1 MDAMPKWADVVLVP
15 VVSLLL
21 AAIISI
27 IVFVAVG
34 QDPWEAL
41 KLMSYGAVGTSDNL
55 GYTLFY
61 MTNFIFTGLAVA
73 VAFHAALFNIG
84 GEGQVLL
91 GGLGATL
98 AVLFVPWPHW
108 TLALLAGSV
117 AAALFGAL
125 WVAIP
130 AYLQARRGSHIVITT
145 IMFNFMASGL
155 LIFMLAGPLKPVGEM
170 QIATAV
176 FPETVHLPS
185 LHDIAQLFG
194 LDTFGRSPVNISIF
208 LALGACVGVWAL
220 IWHTR
225 LGYQIRAF
233 GQSESA
239 ARYAGISAV
248 NITMIA
254 LLISGA
260 LAGMM
265 AVNNTMGINN
275 PQLVDNAAGG
285 AGFIGI
291 AVALM
296 GRNHPVGIVIAAL
309 LFGALFQGGAELSA
323 ATQIPVQIVV
333 VIQALVIMFT
343 GALDEMVRS
352 PIQKMFLRYGNKGV
366 GAPAAV
372 LPEGEE

>member
-1 MDAMPKWADVVLVP
+1 MDRMPKWADVVLVP

-21 AAIISI
+21 AAIISVL
-27 IVFVAVG
+27 VFLAIG
-34 QDPWEAL
+34 QNPWEAL
-41 KLMSYGAVGTSDNL
+41 KLMAFGAVGTSDFL

-61 MTNFIFTGLAVA
+61 ATNFIFTGLAVA
-73 VAFHAALFNIG
+73 VAFHASLFNIG

-91 GGLGATL
+91 GGLGA
-98 AVLFVPWPHW
+98 AIVVLFVPWPHW
-108 TLALLAGSV
+108 TLALVAGSM
-117 AAALFGAL
+117 AAAVFGAL
-125 WVAIP
+125 WAAIP

-155 LIFMLAGPLKPVGEM
+155 LIYMLAGPLKPAGQM
-170 QIATAV
+170 QVASGL
-176 FPETVHLPS
+176 FPEATNLPS
-185 LHDIAQLFG
+185 LNDIANLFG
-194 LDTFGRSPVNISIF
+194 SELFGRSPANISI
-208 LALGACVGVWAL
+208 LIAIAACVGVWAL

-225 LGYQIRAF
+225 LGYEIRAL
-233 GQSESA
+233 GRSESA
-239 ARYAGISAV
+239 AKYAGISAI

-254 LLISGA
+254 MLISGG

-265 AVNNTMGINN
+265 AINNTMGINS

-309 LFGALFQGGAELSA
+309 LFGALYQGGAELAA
-323 ATQIPVQIVV
+323 ATPVQVQIVV

-343 GALDEMVRS
+343 GALDSMVRM
-352 PIQKMFLRYGNKGV
+352 PIESLFVRFGRDT
-366 GAPAAV
+366 A
-372 LPEGEE
+372 EEK

>member
-1 MDAMPKWADVVLVP
+1 MDKMPKWADVALVP
-15 VVSLLL
+15 VVSLII
-21 AAIISI
+21 AALISA

-34 QDPWEAL
+34 QNPWEAL
-41 KLMSYGAVGTSDNL
+41 KLMAYGAVGTSDFL

-61 MTNFIFTGLAVA
+61 ATNFIFTGLAVA
-73 VAFHAALFNIG
+73 VAFHASLFNIG

-91 GGLGATL
+91 GGLGA
-98 AVLFVPWPHW
+98 AIVVLFVPWPHW
-108 TLALLAGSV
+108 TLALIAGAT
-117 AAALFGAL
+117 AAAVFGAL

-145 IMFNFMASGL
+145 IMFNFMASGV
-155 LIFMLAGPLKPVGEM
+155 LIYMLSGPLKPDGNM
-170 QIATAV
+170 QIATAI
-176 FPETVHLPS
+176 FPEASHLPS
-185 LHDIAQLFG
+185 LNDIAGLFG
-194 LDTFGRSPVNISIF
+194 SDLFGRSPVNISILIAL
-208 LALGACVGVWAL
+208 LASVAVWAL

-225 LGYQIRAF
+225 LGYQIRAL
-233 GQSESA
+233 GRSESA
-239 ARYAGISAV
+239 AKYAGISAV

-254 LLISGA
+254 LLISGG

-265 AVNNTMGINN
+265 AVNNTMGINT

-296 GRNHPVGIVIAAL
+296 GRNHPVGIIIAAL
-309 LFGALFQGGAELSA
+309 LFGALYQGGAELSA
-323 ATQIPVQIVV
+323 ATSIPVQIVV

-352 PIQKMFLRYGNKGV
+352 PIEKLFIRFGRRRV
-366 GAPAAV
+366 A
-372 LPEGEE
+372 GE

>member
-1 MDAMPKWADVVLVP
+1 MDGMPKWADVVLVP
-15 VVSLLL
+15 LISLLL
-21 AAIISI
+21 AAIISV

-41 KLMSYGAVGTSDNL
+41 KLMAVGAVGTSDNL

-61 MTNFIFTGLAVA
+61 TTNFIFTGLAVA
-73 VAFHAALFNIG
+73 VAFHASLFNIG

-91 GGLGATL
+91 GGLGA
-98 AVLFVPWPHW
+98 AIVCLFVPWPHW
-108 TLALLAGSV
+108 SLALIAG
-117 AAALFGAL
+117 AAAAAVFGAL

-155 LIFMLAGPLKPVGEM
+155 LVFMLAGPLKPDGQM
-170 QIATAV
+170 QTATQV
-176 FPETVHLPS
+176 FDDAVHLPS
-185 LHDIAQLFG
+185 LNDVAMLFG
-194 LDTFGRSPVNISIF
+194 SEMFGRSPVNISIF
-208 LALGACVGVWAL
+208 LALIACVAVWAL

-233 GQSESA
+233 GKSESA
-239 ARYAGISAV
+239 AKYAGISAV

-254 LLISGA
+254 LLISGG

-265 AVNNTMGINN
+265 AVNNTMGINS

-309 LFGALFQGGAELSA
+309 LFGALYQGGAELSA
-323 ATQIPVQIVV
+323 ATSIPVQIVV

-343 GALDEMVRS
+343 GALDEMVRA
-352 PIQKMFLRYGNKGV
+352 PIKKLFLRQGRKQ
-366 GAPAAV
+366 AEA
-372 LPEGEE
+372 

>member
-1 MDAMPKWADVVLVP
+1 MDSMPKWADVVLVP

-21 AAIISI
+21 AAVISV

-41 KLMSYGAVGTSDNL
+41 KLMAYGAVGTSDFL

-61 MTNFIFTGLAVA
+61 ATNFIFTGLAVA
-73 VAFHAALFNIG
+73 VAFHASLFNIG

-91 GGLGATL
+91 GGLGA
-98 AVLFVPWPHW
+98 AIVCLFIPWPHW
-108 TLALLAGSV
+108 TLALIAGAG
-117 AAALFGAL
+117 AAAIFGAL
-125 WVAIP
+125 WVVIP

-145 IMFNFMASGL
+145 IMFNFMASGFL
-155 LIFMLAGPLKPVGEM
+155 VFMLSGPMKPAGEM
-170 QIATAV
+170 QVATGL
-176 FPETVHLPS
+176 FPDATHLPS
-185 LHDIAQLFG
+185 LNDIAQIFG
-194 LDTFGRSPVNISIF
+194 SDLFGRSPANISIL
-208 LALGACVGVWAL
+208 LAIVACVGVWLL

-225 LGYQIRAF
+225 LGYQIRSF
-233 GQSESA
+233 GKSESA
-239 ARYAGISAV
+239 AKYAGISAI

-254 LLISGA
+254 LLISGG

-265 AVNNTMGINN
+265 AVNNTMGINS

-309 LFGALFQGGAELSA
+309 LFGALYQGGAELSA
-323 ATQIPVQIVV
+323 ATSIPVQIVV

-352 PIQKMFLRYGNKGV
+352 PIERLFLRSKRT
-366 GAPAAV
+366 
-372 LPEGEE
+372 EG

>member
-1 MDAMPKWADVVLVP
+1 MDVLPKWADVILVP
-15 VVSLLL
+15 VISLIL
-21 AAIISI
+21 AAVISI
-27 IVFVAVG
+27 IVFLAVG

-41 KLMSYGAVGTSDNL
+41 KLMSYGAVGTSDFL

-61 MTNFIFTGLAVA
+61 ATNFIFTGLAVA
-73 VAFHAALFNIG
+73 VAFHASLFNIG

-91 GGLGATL
+91 GGLGA
-98 AVLFVPWPHW
+98 AIVCLFIPWPHW
-108 TLALLAGSV
+108 TLALIAGTG

-125 WVAIP
+125 WVMIP

-145 IMFNFMASGL
+145 IMFNFMAAGL
-155 LIFMLAGPLKPVGEM
+155 LIFMLAGPMKPAGEM
-170 QIATAV
+170 QTATAV
-176 FPETVHLPS
+176 FPEVTHLPS
-185 LHDIAQLFG
+185 LHDFAGMFG
-194 LDTFGRSPVNISIF
+194 LDLFGRSPANISIF
-208 LALGACVGVWAL
+208 LAIAACVAVWAL

-239 ARYAGISAV
+239 ARYAGISSV

-254 LLISGA
+254 LLISAA

-265 AVNNTMGINN
+265 AVNNTMGVNS

-309 LFGALFQGGAELSA
+309 LFGALYQGGAELSA
-323 ATQIPVQIVV
+323 ATSIPVQIVV

-352 PIQKMFLRYGNKGV
+352 PIRQIFLHIRRARQAEV
-366 GAPAAV
+366 
-372 LPEGEE
+372 

>member
-1 MDAMPKWADVVLVP
+1 MDSMPKWADVVLVP
-15 VVSLLL
+15 VVSLIL
-21 AAIISI
+21 AAAISA

-34 QDPWEAL
+34 QNPWEAL
-41 KLMSYGAVGTSDNL
+41 KLMAYGAFGTSDFL

-61 MTNFIFTGLAVA
+61 TTNFIFTGLAVA

-91 GGLGATL
+91 GGLGAAL
-98 AVLFVPWPHW
+98 VCLYVPLPHW
-108 TLALLAGSV
+108 SLALLAG
-117 AAALFGAL
+117 AAAAAVLGAL

-155 LIFMLAGPLKPVGEM
+155 LIFMLTGPLKPIGQM
-170 QIATAV
+170 QVATKV
-176 FPETVHLPS
+176 FDESTHMPS
-185 LHDIAQLFG
+185 LHDIAQIFG
-194 LDTFGRSPVNISIF
+194 SDLFGRSPVNISIF
-208 LALGACVGVWAL
+208 LALLACVAVWAL

-233 GQSESA
+233 GKSESA

-254 LLISGA
+254 LLISGG

-265 AVNNTMGINN
+265 AVNNTMGINS

-296 GRNHPVGIVIAAL
+296 GRNHPIGIVIAAL
-309 LFGALFQGGAELSA
+309 LFGALYQGGAELSA

-343 GALDEMVRS
+343 GALDEMVRA
-352 PIQKMFLRYGNKGV
+352 PIEKLFLRFGRSKV
-366 GAPAAV
+366 A
-372 LPEGEE
+372 GE

>member
-1 MDAMPKWADVVLVP
+1 MDKMPKWADVVLVP

-21 AAIISI
+21 AAIISV
-27 IVFVAVG
+27 IVFWSVG
-34 QDPWEAL
+34 QDPWEAI
-41 KLMSYGAVGTSDNL
+41 KLMAFGAVGTSDFL

-61 MTNFIFTGLAVA
+61 ATNFIFTGLAVA
-73 VAFHAALFNIG
+73 VAFHASLFNIG
-84 GEGQVLL
+84 GEGQVLV
-91 GGLGATL
+91 GGLGA
-98 AVLFVPWPHW
+98 AIVCLFIPWPHW
-108 TLALLAGSV
+108 TLALLAGGM
-117 AAALFGAL
+117 AAAVFGAL

-155 LIFMLAGPLKPVGEM
+155 LVYMLSDALRPAGQM
-170 QIATAV
+170 QTATAI
-176 FPETVHLPS
+176 FPEATHLPS
-185 LHDIAQLFG
+185 LNDIAGLFG
-194 LDTFGRSPVNISIF
+194 SELFGRSPVNIS
-208 LALGACVGVWAL
+208 

-239 ARYAGISAV
+239 AKYAGISAV

-254 LLISGA
+254 LLISGG

-265 AVNNTMGINN
+265 AVNNTMGINT

-296 GRNHPVGIVIAAL
+296 GRNHPVGIIIAAL
-309 LFGALFQGGAELSA
+309 LFGALYQGGAELSA
-323 ATQIPVQIVV
+323 ATSIPVQIVV

-343 GALDEMVRS
+343 GALDQMVRS
-352 PIQKMFLRYGNKGV
+352 PIEGLFLRFGRKGV

-372 LPEGEE
+372 KE

>member
-1 MDAMPKWADVVLVP
+1 METMPKWADVILVP

-27 IVFVAVG
+27 IVFVSVG
-34 QDPWEAL
+34 QNPWEAL
-41 KLMSYGAVGTSDNL
+41 SLMAYGAVGTSDFL

-61 MTNFIFTGLAVA
+61 ATNFIFTGLAVA
-73 VAFHAALFNIG
+73 VAFHASLFNIG

-91 GGLGATL
+91 GGLGAAIVCL
-98 AVLFVPWPHW
+98 YIPLPHW
-108 TLALLAGSV
+108 TLALLAGS
-117 AAALFGAL
+117 AAAAIFGAL
-125 WVAIP
+125 WVIIP

-155 LIFMLAGPLKPVGEM
+155 LIFMLSGPLKPQGQM
-170 QIATAV
+170 QVASDILPEAT
-176 FPETVHLPS
+176 HLPS
-185 LHDIAQLFG
+185 LNDIAQIFG
-194 LDTFGRSPVNISIF
+194 SDLFGRSPANISIL
-208 LALGACVGVWAL
+208 LAIAACVAVWAL

-225 LGYQIRAF
+225 LGYQIRSF
-233 GQSESA
+233 GKSESA
-239 ARYAGISAV
+239 ARYAGISAT

-265 AVNNTMGINN
+265 AVNNTMGINS

-309 LFGALFQGGAELSA
+309 LFGALYQGGAELSA
-323 ATQIPVQIVV
+323 NTPIPVQIVV

-343 GALDEMVRS
+343 GALDEMVRA
-352 PIQKMFLRYGNKGV
+352 PIERLFLRRSR
-366 GAPAAV
+366 A
-372 LPEGEE
+372 EG

>member
-1 MDAMPKWADVVLVP
+1 MDSMPKWADVVLVP

-21 AAIISI
+21 AAVISV
-27 IVFVAVG
+27 IVFLAVG
-34 QDPWEAL
+34 QNPWEAL
-41 KLMSYGAVGTSDNL
+41 KLMSYGAVGTSDFL

-61 MTNFIFTGLAVA
+61 ATNFIFTGLAVA
-73 VAFHAALFNIG
+73 VAFHASLFNIG

-91 GGLGATL
+91 GGLGA
-98 AVLFVPWPHW
+98 AIVCLFIPWPHW
-108 TLALLAGSV
+108 TLALIAGTG

-125 WVAIP
+125 WVVIP

-155 LIFMLAGPLKPVGEM
+155 LIFMLAGPMKPLGQM
-170 QIATAV
+170 QIATAL
-176 FPETVHLPS
+176 FPEASHLPS
-185 LHDIAQLFG
+185 LHDFAAMFG
-194 LDTFGRSPVNISIF
+194 IELFGRSPVNVSIF
-208 LALGACVGVWAL
+208 LALAACLGVWGL

-225 LGYQIRAF
+225 LGYQIRAL

-239 ARYAGISAV
+239 ARYAGISAI
-248 NITMIA
+248 NITMIT

-265 AVNNTMGINN
+265 AVNNTMGINS

-309 LFGALFQGGAELSA
+309 LFGALYQGGAELSA
-323 ATQIPVQIVV
+323 ATSIPVQIVV

-352 PIQKMFLRYGNKGV
+352 PIRKLFLRFGRSQKAEV
-366 GAPAAV
+366 
-372 LPEGEE
+372 

>member
-1 MDAMPKWADVVLVP
+1 MDTMPKWADVVLVP

-21 AAIISI
+21 AAVISV
-27 IVFVAVG
+27 IVFLAVG

-41 KLMSYGAVGTSDNL
+41 KLMAYGAFGTSEDF

-61 MTNFIFTGLAVA
+61 ATNFIFTGLAVA
-73 VAFHAALFNIG
+73 VAFHASLFNIG

-91 GGLGATL
+91 GGLGAAL
-98 AVLFVPWPHW
+98 VCLYVPLPHW
-108 TLALLAGSV
+108 SLALVLGGLG
-117 AAALFGAL
+117 AAVFGAL
-125 WVAIP
+125 WVVIP

-145 IMFNFMASGL
+145 IMFNFMAAGL
-155 LIFMLAGPLKPVGEM
+155 LVFMLGGPLKPVGEM
-170 QIATAV
+170 QVATKV
-176 FPETVHLPS
+176 FDEATHLPS
-185 LHDIAQLFG
+185 LNDFAQVFG
-194 LDTFGRSPVNISIF
+194 LELFGRSPANISIF
-208 LALGACVGVWAL
+208 VALTACVAVWAL

-233 GQSESA
+233 GKSESA
-239 ARYAGISAV
+239 AKYAGISAV

-254 LLISGA
+254 LLISGG
-260 LAGMM
+260 LAGLM
-265 AVNNTMGINN
+265 AVNNTMGINT

-323 ATQIPVQIVV
+323 ATSIPVQIVV

-343 GALDEMVRS
+343 GALDEMVRA
-352 PIQKMFLRYGNKGV
+352 PIEKLFMRSRKA
-366 GAPAAV
+366 GA
-372 LPEGEE
+372 

>member
-1 MDAMPKWADVVLVP
+1 MDGMPKWADVVLVP

-21 AAIISI
+21 AAIISA
-27 IVFVAVG
+27 IVFLAVG
-34 QDPWEAL
+34 QNPWEAL
-41 KLMSYGAVGTSDNL
+41 KLMAYGAVGTSDFL

-61 MTNFIFTGLAVA
+61 ATNFIFTGLAVA
-73 VAFHAALFNIG
+73 VAFHASLFNIG

-91 GGLGATL
+91 GGLGAAL
-98 AVLFVPWPHW
+98 VCLYVPLPHW
-108 TLALLAGSV
+108 SLALIAGSV
-117 AAALFGAL
+117 AAAAFGAL
-125 WVAIP
+125 WVVIP

-155 LIFMLAGPLKPVGEM
+155 LIFILAGPLKPMGQM
-170 QIATAV
+170 QVASDL
-176 FPETVHLPS
+176 FPEATHLPS
-185 LHDIAQLFG
+185 LHDVAQLFG
-194 LDTFGRSPVNISIF
+194 SDLFGRSPVNITII
-208 LALGACVGVWAL
+208 LAILACVGVWAL

-225 LGYQIRAF
+225 LGYQIRSF
-233 GQSESA
+233 GKSESA

-254 LLISGA
+254 LLISGG

-265 AVNNTMGINN
+265 AVNNTMGINS

-309 LFGALFQGGAELSA
+309 LFGALYQGGAELSA
-323 ATQIPVQIVV
+323 ATSIPVQIVV

-343 GALDEMVRS
+343 GALDEMVRA
-352 PIQKMFLRYGNKGV
+352 PIEKLFLRSQR
-366 GAPAAV
+366 A
-372 LPEGEE
+372 GE

>member
-1 MDAMPKWADVVLVP
+1 MDGMPKWADVVLVP
-15 VVSLLL
+15 LISLLL
-21 AAIISI
+21 AALISV
-27 IVFVAVG
+27 IVFLAVG
-34 QDPWEAL
+34 QNPWEAL
-41 KLMSYGAVGTSDNL
+41 KLMTHGAVGTSDFL

-61 MTNFIFTGLAVA
+61 ATNFVFTGLAVA
-73 VAFHAALFNIG
+73 VAFHASLFNIG

-91 GGLGATL
+91 GGLGA
-98 AVLFVPWPHW
+98 AVVCLFIPWPHW
-108 TLALLAGSV
+108 TLALIAGTG
-117 AAALFGAL
+117 AAAMFGAL
-125 WVAIP
+125 WVVIP

-155 LIFMLAGPLKPVGEM
+155 LIFMLAGPLKPTGQM
-170 QIATAV
+170 QTATAL
-176 FPETVHLPS
+176 FPDATNLPS
-185 LHDIAQLFG
+185 LHDLAAVFG
-194 LDTFGRSPVNISIF
+194 LDLFGSSPANISIF
-208 LALGACVGVWAL
+208 LALLACVGVWLL

-233 GQSESA
+233 GRSESA
-239 ARYAGISAV
+239 ARYAGISGV

-254 LLISGA
+254 MLISGG

-265 AVNNTMGINN
+265 AVNNTMGINS

-309 LFGALFQGGAELSA
+309 LFGALYQGGAELSA

-352 PIQKMFLRYGNKGV
+352 PIKKLFLRFQR
-366 GAPAAV
+366 AQTA
-372 LPEGEE
+372 EE

>member
-1 MDAMPKWADVVLVP
+1 MDKMPKWADVVLVP
-15 VVSLLL
+15 VVSLVL
-21 AAIISI
+21 AALISI
-27 IVFVAVG
+27 VVFLAVG
-34 QDPWEAL
+34 QNPWEAL
-41 KLMSYGAVGTSDNL
+41 KLMAYGAVGTSDSL

-61 MTNFIFTGLAVA
+61 TTNFIFTGLAVA
-73 VAFHAALFNIG
+73 VAFHASLFNIG

-91 GGLGATL
+91 GGLGA
-98 AVLFVPWPHW
+98 AIVCLFVPWPHW
-108 TLALLAGSV
+108 TLALIGGGL
-117 AAALFGAL
+117 AAAVFGAL
-125 WVAIP
+125 WVVIP

-155 LIFMLAGPLKPVGEM
+155 LVYMLSDALRPTGQMQTATDIFPD
-170 QIATAV
+170 AT
-176 FPETVHLPS
+176 HLPS
-185 LHDIAQLFG
+185 LNDIAGLFG
-194 LDTFGRSPVNISIF
+194 SELFGRSPVNISIF
-208 LALGACVGVWAL
+208 IALAACVGVWLL

-239 ARYAGISAV
+239 AKYAGISAV

-265 AVNNTMGINN
+265 AVNNTMGINT

-296 GRNHPVGIVIAAL
+296 GRNHPVGIIIAAL
-309 LFGALFQGGAELSA
+309 LFGALYQGGAELSA
-323 ATQIPVQIVV
+323 ATSIPVQIVI

-343 GALDEMVRS
+343 GALDQMVRS
-352 PIQKMFLRYGNKGV
+352 PIEKIFIRRSR
-366 GAPAAV
+366 AAAAAA
-372 LPEGEE
+372 GE

>member
-1 MDAMPKWADVVLVP
+1 MDTMPKWADVVLVP
-15 VVSLLL
+15 VVSLIL
-21 AAIISI
+21 AAIISV
-27 IVFVAVG
+27 IVFLAVG

-41 KLMSYGAVGTSDNL
+41 KLMAFGAVGTSEDL

-61 MTNFIFTGLAVA
+61 ATNFIFTGLAVA
-73 VAFHAALFNIG
+73 VAFHASLFNIG

-91 GGLGATL
+91 GGLGAAL
-98 AVLFVPWPHW
+98 VVLFVPWPHW
-108 TLALLAGSV
+108 SLALVAGGMA
-117 AAALFGAL
+117 AAALGAL
-125 WVAIP
+125 WVVIP

-145 IMFNFMASGL
+145 IMFNFMAAGL
-155 LIFMLAGPLKPVGEM
+155 LVFMLSGPLKPAGEM
-170 QIATAV
+170 QVATAV
-176 FPETVHLPS
+176 FPEATHLPS
-185 LHDIAQLFG
+185 LNDVAGLFG
-194 LDTFGRSPVNISIF
+194 SDMFGRSPVNISIF
-208 LALGACVGVWAL
+208 VAIVACVAVWAL

-233 GQSESA
+233 GKSESA

-254 LLISGA
+254 LLISGG

-265 AVNNTMGINN
+265 AVNNTMGINS

-309 LFGALFQGGAELSA
+309 LFGALYQGGAELSA

-343 GALDEMVRS
+343 GALDEMVRA
-352 PIQKMFLRYGNKGV
+352 PIEKLFLRSKR
-366 GAPAAV
+366 AAV
-372 LPEGEE
+372 AGE

>member
-1 MDAMPKWADVVLVP
+1 MDGMPKWADVVLVP
-15 VVSLLL
+15 VISLIL
-21 AAIISI
+21 AAIISV
-27 IVFVAVG
+27 IVFMAIG
-34 QDPWEAL
+34 QNPWEAI
-41 KLMSYGAVGTSDNL
+41 KLMAYGAVGTSDFL

-61 MTNFIFTGLAVA
+61 ATNFIFTGLCVA
-73 VAFHAALFNIG
+73 VAFHASLFNIG

-91 GGLGATL
+91 GGLGA
-98 AVLFVPWPHW
+98 AIVCIFIPWPHW
-108 TLALLAGSV
+108 TLALVAGSA

-125 WVAIP
+125 WVVIP

-155 LIFMLAGPLKPVGEM
+155 LIFMLAGPLKPAGTM
-170 QIATAV
+170 QVATGI
-176 FPETVHLPS
+176 FPEATHLPS
-185 LHDIAQLFG
+185 LHDLAGVFG
-194 LDTFGRSPVNISIF
+194 LDLFGRSPVNISIF
-208 LALGACVGVWAL
+208 LALAACVGVWAL

-225 LGYQIRAF
+225 LGFEIRAL
-233 GQSESA
+233 GRSESA
-239 ARYAGISAV
+239 AKYSGISAV

-254 LLISGA
+254 LLISGG

-265 AVNNTMGINN
+265 AVNNTMGINS

-309 LFGALFQGGAELSA
+309 LFGALYQGGAELSA
-323 ATQIPVQIVV
+323 ATSVQVQIVV

-352 PIQKMFLRYGNKGV
+352 PIRKIFLRMDRSSV
-366 GAPAAV
+366 A
-372 LPEGEE
+372 GE

>member
-1 MDAMPKWADVVLVP
+1 MDTMPKWADVVLVP

-21 AAIISI
+21 AAIISA
-27 IVFVAVG
+27 IVFLAVG
-34 QDPWEAL
+34 QNPWVAL
-41 KLMSYGAVGTSDNL
+41 KLMAYGAVGTSDYL

-61 MTNFIFTGLAVA
+61 ATNFTFTGLAVA
-73 VAFHAALFNIG
+73 VAFHASLFNIG

-91 GGLGATL
+91 GGLGAAL
-98 AVLFVPWPHW
+98 VCLFIPWPHW
-108 TLALLAGSV
+108 SLALIAGSM

-125 WVAIP
+125 WVVIP

-155 LIFMLAGPLKPVGEM
+155 LVFMLAGPLKPVGQM
-170 QIATAV
+170 QVASGLFPQAT
-176 FPETVHLPS
+176 HLPS
-185 LHDIAQLFG
+185 LHDVAQMFG
-194 LDTFGRSPVNISIF
+194 SEMFGRSPVNISIF
-208 LALGACVGVWAL
+208 VALVACVGVWAL

-225 LGYQIRAF
+225 LGYEIRSF
-233 GQSESA
+233 GKSESA
-239 ARYAGISAV
+239 AKYAGISAI

-254 LLISGA
+254 LLISGG

-265 AVNNTMGINN
+265 AVNNTMGINQ

-309 LFGALFQGGAELSA
+309 LFGALYQGGAELSA
-323 ATQIPVQIVV
+323 ATSIPVQIVV

-343 GALDEMVRS
+343 GALDEMVRA
-352 PIQKMFLRYGNKGV
+352 PIEKLFLRFGRSQ
-366 GAPAAV
+366 AA
-372 LPEGEE
+372 GE

>member
-1 MDAMPKWADVVLVP
+1 MDKMPKWADVALVP
-15 VVSLLL
+15 MVSLIL
-21 AAIISI
+21 AALISA

-34 QDPWEAL
+34 QNPWEAL
-41 KLMSYGAVGTSDNL
+41 KLMTYGAVGTSDFL

-61 MTNFIFTGLAVA
+61 ATNFIFTGLAVA
-73 VAFHAALFNIG
+73 VAFHASLFNIG

-91 GGLGATL
+91 GGLGA
-98 AVLFVPWPHW
+98 AIVVLFVPWPHW
-108 TLALLAGSV
+108 TLALIAGAT
-117 AAALFGAL
+117 AAAAFGAL

-145 IMFNFMASGL
+145 IMFNFMASGV
-155 LIFMLAGPLKPVGEM
+155 LIYMLSGPLKPGGNM
-170 QIATAV
+170 QIATEI
-176 FPETVHLPS
+176 FPKASHLPS
-185 LHDIAQLFG
+185 LNDIAELFG
-194 LDTFGRSPVNISIF
+194 SDLFGRSPVNISIVIAL
-208 LALGACVGVWAL
+208 LACIGVWAL

-225 LGYQIRAF
+225 LGYQIRAL
-233 GQSESA
+233 GRSESA

-254 LLISGA
+254 LLISGG

-265 AVNNTMGINN
+265 AVNNTMGINT

-309 LFGALFQGGAELSA
+309 LFGALYQGGAELSA
-323 ATQIPVQIVV
+323 ATSIPVQIVV

-343 GALDEMVRS
+343 GALNEMVRS
-352 PIQKMFLRYGNKGV
+352 PIEKLFIRFGRNRVAGK
-366 GAPAAV
+366 
-372 LPEGEE
+372 